1 MIRRIAAL
9 LGVLGGFAMVG
20 IGIGYGLPAVI
31 IGGIVL
37 LAIGTVGGLL
47 IRMK

>member
-9 LGVLGGFAMVG
+9 LGVLGGLAMVG

-37 LAIGTVGGLL
+37 LAIGTLGGLL

>member
-1 MIRRIAAL
+1 
-9 LGVLGGFAMVG
+9 MVG

-37 LAIGTVGGLL
+37 LAIGTLGGLL